1 MKTRVFLTLR
11 FFVTFLAL
19 ASASLAATFALG
31 LGPAQ
36 TWPLALASAG
46 AAGLHAG
53 RRTRQRYSASF
64 TVPSLVFLFLAG
76 FFSLF
81 SFRIIP
87 MRLKDFVVAYWFPLL
102 VVSLAMTG
110 ATALF
115 LRKLRDIGARRV
127 RRGGPNSGA

>member
-11 FFVTFLAL
+11 FFVTLLVL
-19 ASASLAATFALG
+19 ASATLAATLALG
-31 LGPAQ
+31 LDPAQ
-36 TWPLALASAG
+36 TWPLILASAG

-64 TVPSLVFLFLAG
+64 TVPSLVFLFLAA

-87 MRLKDFVVAYWFPLL
+87 MRLKDFVVAYWFLI
-102 VVSLAMTG
+102 LAVALALTG
-110 ATALF
+110 MTALL
-115 LRKLRDIGARRV
+115 LRKLRDVGARRG
-127 RRGGPNSGA
+127 RWGDSNSRA

>member
-11 FFVTFLAL
+11 FFVTLL
-19 ASASLAATFALG
+19 ILTSASLAFAYALG
-31 LGPAQ
+31 FGPSQA
-36 TWPLALASAG
+36 WPLALASAG

-64 TVPSLVFLFLAG
+64 TVPSLVFLFLAV

-87 MRLKDFVVAYWFPLL
+87 MRLKEFVITYWFPLL
-102 VVSLAMTG
+102 AASLALTG
-110 ATALF
+110 ASALIMRR
-115 LRKLRDIGARRV
+115 LRE
-127 RRGGPNSGA
+127 RGTGRGRKGGSRPNA

>member
-11 FFVTFLAL
+11 FFVTLFVL
-19 ASASLAATFALG
+19 ASASLAVSLALG
-31 LGPAQ
+31 FSLAQ

-64 TVPSLVFLFLAG
+64 TVPSLVFLFLAV

-81 SFRIIP
+81 SFRVIP
-87 MRLKDFVVAYWFPLL
+87 MRLKEFVVTYWFPLL
-102 VVSLAMTG
+102 AVSLALTG
-110 ATALF
+110 ATSLV
-115 LRKLRDIGARRV
+115 LRWFRDAGAKRGRRDDSDP
-127 RRGGPNSGA
+127 RA

>member
-11 FFVTFLAL
+11 FFVTLLVLASSSLAVSLAL
-19 ASASLAATFALG
+19 GFSLS
-31 LGPAQ
+31 Q

-64 TVPSLVFLFLAG
+64 TVPSLVFLFLAV

-81 SFRIIP
+81 SFRVIP
-87 MRLKDFVVAYWFPLL
+87 MRLKEFVVTYWFPLL
-102 VVSLAMTG
+102 AVSLALTG
-110 ATALF
+110 ATSLF
-115 LRKLRDIGARRV
+115 LRRFRDAGAGRG
-127 RRGGPNSGA
+127 RRGDPDTRA